1 MIENSLRKNK
11 KSKEE
16 QMEAGKLA
24 VLARKWVVA
33 MNDRQLD
40 DVLALYADD
49 ADHNTPAF
57 DGGTIQGNDAL
68 RRWWEAAFQSLPSL
82 RYELQTITAQ
92 DPDRV
97 VIEYQRCVDDENPM
111 MVAEV
116 FEVDEEGLIIH
127 SRVYRG

>member
-1 MIENSLRKNK
+1 MMDIE
-11 KSKEE
+11 
-16 QMEAGKLA
+16 KLSDIVRA
-24 VLARKWVVA
+24 WVQA
-33 MNDRQLD
+33 MNERKLD

-57 DGGTIQGNDAL
+57 DGGVIKGKDAL
-68 RRWWEAAFQSLPSL
+68 RRWWETAFDGLPSL

-92 DPDRV
+92 APDRV
-97 VIEYQRCVDDENPM
+97 VIEYERCVEDEDPM

-116 FEVDEEGLIIH
+116 FEVNEEGLIIH